1 MALRFNPPPNWPAPP
16 EGFVPPAGWQ
26 PDPAWGPAPEG
37 WQFWVEDSGDASP
50 VSTSAPGASDPA
62 WAPTQAV
69 QTGQS
74 GPVADPTGQ
83 SASAPSADY
92 ASTGMP
98 APMGSSAPG
107 SPYAAEMNYA
117 QAPTPF
123 HGQGQPVPA
132 AGGGWQ
138 PLDAP
143 GGVSTAKPVY
153 KQWWFFTIIGV
164 LVIALI
170 GVLAWAFTGGDGD
183 EKAGGSTQASTAPGT
198 TDEPGSK
205 PTGDEPSPKPT
216 GDEPEPP
223 TRKASSPT
231 PSGPAKPADG
241 AEGTS
246 MTNPKDTT
254 TGDPLVLHAAKYDYN
269 DPNASL
275 DVTFGKVNW
284 DATADVKSTMS
295 SYSYREP
302 GAGKVYI
309 RVPIEI
315 TYHGKGQYAKY
326 SFKVDFVH
334 NGTTTSATESYSDKG
349 ELTNQAMPRDGG
361 KATGYAT
368 FLIDQGSVNQGVFA
382 VTAFSTA
389 DEGYI
394 AAK

>member
-37 WQFWVEDSGDASP
+37 WQLWVEDSGGAASP
-50 VSTSAPGASDPA
+50 VSASAPGASDPA

-92 ASTGMP
+92 APAGMP

-123 HGQGQPVPA
+123 HGQAQPVPG

-138 PLDAP
+138 PVDVP
-143 GGVSTAKPVY
+143 GGASAAKPVY

-164 LVIALI
+164 VVVALI
-170 GVLAWAFTGGDGD
+170 GGLVWAFAGGDSD
-183 EKAGGSTQASTAPGT
+183 EKAGGSTQTSAPKKV
-198 TDEPGSK
+198 DEPGPS
-205 PTGDEPSPKPT
+205 PTGDESEPSAPKT
-216 GDEPEPP
+216 A
-223 TRKASSPT
+223 AST
-231 PSGPAKPADG
+231 PSSPAKPAG
-241 AEGTS
+241 GSEGTS
-246 MTNPKDTT
+246 MDNPKDTA
-254 TGDPLVLHAAKYDYN
+254 TGPLTFHASKYDYN

-284 DATADVKSTMS
+284 DATADVKSTVS
-295 SYSYREP
+295 SYSYKEP
-302 GAGKVYI
+302 GPGQVYI
-309 RVPIEI
+309 RVPIDI
-315 TYHGKGQYAKY
+315 TYHGKGQYPKY

-334 NGTTTSATESYSDKG
+334 NGTTTSATQSYSDKG
-349 ELTNQAMPRDGG
+349 ELSNQAMPRDGG
-361 KATGYAT
+361 KASGYAT
-368 FLIDQGSVNQGVFA
+368 FLIDKSSVNQGVFA
-382 VTAFSTA
+382 VTAFTA
-389 DEGYI
+389 SDEGYV

>member
-37 WQFWVEDSGDASP
+37 WQLWVEDSGDASP
-50 VSTSAPGASDPA
+50 VSASAPGTSDPA

-123 HGQGQPVPA
+123 HGQVQSTPA
-132 AGGGWQ
+132 TGGGWQ
-138 PLDAP
+138 PVDVP
-143 GGVSTAKPVY
+143 GGAGAAKPVY

-170 GVLAWAFTGGDGD
+170 GGLAWAFAGGDGD
-183 EKAGGSTQASTAPGT
+183 EKAGPGT
-198 TDEPGSK
+198 QTSAPEPEPTGNEPEPEPTGNESKPPAPKTGTPAPTGSAK
-205 PTGDEPSPKPT
+205 PTG
-216 GDEPEPP
+216 G
-223 TRKASSPT
+223 
-231 PSGPAKPADG
+231 
-241 AEGTS
+241 EGTS
-246 MTNPKDTT
+246 MDNPKDTT
-254 TGDPLVLHAAKYDYN
+254 GGDPLVLQASKNDYS

-284 DATADVKSTMS
+284 DATADVKNSVS
-295 SYSYREP
+295 SYAYKEP
-302 GAGKVYI
+302 GAGQVYI
-309 RVPIEI
+309 RVPIDI
-315 TYHGKGQYAKY
+315 TYHGKGQYKDY

-334 NGTTTSATESYSDKG
+334 NGTTTAASEFSYSDKG
-349 ELTNQAMPRDGG
+349 ELKAQAMPRDGG
-361 KATGYAT
+361 KASGYAT

-382 VTAFSTA
+382 VTAFTGVNESYA
-389 DEGYI
+389 